1 MAKRKGNLS
10 VKYTL
15 TDRQREVYECI
26 RRSIKNYGYGPTVR
40 EIGDSVG
47 INSPNGVVGHLKAL
61 VKKGLILRQPH
72 LSRSI
77 QLVNNQ
83 EANTCKATGSISG
96 GVFKENETPDNTDL
110 SFLIPIEGVNQ
121 FISVKDNTFADYKI
135 VAGDT
140 IIIRNSVEAKKNQS
154 VLYTLK
160 NKLYLA
166 KWSQDLTKKFVKLQN
181 LEEGYVPNSLDYPE
195 VIGVL
200 VGVVRNCL

>member
-1 MAKRKGNLS
+1 MAKRKGNVS

-26 RRSIKNYGYGPTVR
+26 RRSIKNFGYGPTVR
-40 EIGDSVG
+40 EIGDCVG

-77 QLVNNQ
+77 QLINNQ
-83 EANTCKATGSISG
+83 ETNTCKATGSISNG
-96 GVFKENETPDNTDL
+96 SFKAVETPDNTDL
-110 SFLIPIEGVNQ
+110 SFLIPIEGSNQ
-121 FISVKDNTFADYKI
+121 FITVKDNTFADSKI

-140 IIIRNSVEAKKNQS
+140 IIVRTSTEAKKGQS

-160 NKLYLA
+160 GKLYLA
-166 KWSQDLTKKFVKLQN
+166 KWSLDLTKKFVKLQN

-195 VIGVL
+195 VFGVL